1 MGKRSKYSCDTWI
14 DRNNCLWN
22 PNNNNCKRILVG
34 LNNGGIYNMNI
45 FKKNKGKKL
54 DKEISI
60 KESDTSSSTGNQS
73 SVKLRVFR
81 INAIKDSKDV
91 PHFDEFNV
99 PVKRWTTVLDALLHA
114 KSYQDSSIGIR
125 YSCRMA
131 SCGSCGMKI
140 NGMPRLACYTKITDL
155 NTNTITCEPLPN
167 FPYIRDLVTDFSK
180 FFEHHKS
187 IMPFIQNKKAD
198 IENFNENSE
207 FVQTPEDIDKFL
219 QFSYCIRCGLCYS
232 ACPTVATDLKFPGP
246 QALSQA
252 YRYLADSRDTD
263 KSNRLKVID
272 TRHGIWRCH
281 FAGSCSNVCPK
292 GVDPALGIQLLR
304 SHLLGLSNNEKKIA
318 KLQDRSITT
327 ATTYDSEEQE

>member
-1 MGKRSKYSCDTWI
+1 
-14 DRNNCLWN
+14 
-22 PNNNNCKRILVG
+22 
-34 LNNGGIYNMNI
+34 
-45 FKKNKGKKL
+45 
-54 DKEISI
+54 
-60 KESDTSSSTGNQS
+60 
-73 SVKLRVFR
+73 
-81 INAIKDSKDV
+81 
-91 PHFDEFNV
+91 
-99 PVKRWTTVLDALLHA
+99 
-114 KSYQDSSIGIR
+114 
-125 YSCRMA
+125 
-131 SCGSCGMKI
+131 MKI

-155 NTNTITCEPLPN
+155 HTNTITCEPLPN

-180 FFEHHKS
+180 FFEHHRS
-187 IMPFIQNKKAD
+187 VMPFIQNKKAD

-272 TRHGIWRCH
+272 TKHGIWRCH